1 MSTSRKTSAAQKK
14 TPAPRPAAKAAPAA
28 TRTSVHTIGLE
39 EIKALIA
46 LVGREPFQEFEF
58 EAGDMRFRIRKDG
71 PPAVVQAP
79 HGRRPLVMA
88 APAPM
93 AHPTPGRLRPAAPP
107 AAPAEEPGI
116 HYVTSPIV
124 GTFYRASSPT
134 AAPFVSPGDYVKPG
148 QTLCI
153 IEAMKLMNEIESD
166 VAGEVVKVLVE
177 NGRRW
182 NTANASSPCGSVSA
196 MAPPSNASRPRSP
209 HDTPS
214 TRRPSRRSSSP
225 TGARSPCG

>member
-1 MSTSRKTSAAQKK
+1 MSTSRKPSAAPKK
-14 TPAPRPAAKAAPAA
+14 LQTRPAAKAKPAAPKTPAPAA
-28 TRTSVHTIGLE
+28 AKTSTKTSVQTIGLD

-71 PPAVVQAP
+71 PPAPFQPPVVAP
-79 HGRRPLVMA
+79 VLMA
-88 APAPM
+88 TPPVHHIPAAALAPAP
-93 AHPTPGRLRPAAPP
+93 AAPVD
-107 AAPAEEPGI
+107 EPGI

-124 GTFYRASSPT
+124 GTFYRASNPT
-134 AAPFVSPGDYVKPG
+134 ATPFVSPGDFVKPG

-177 NGRRW
+177 NG
-182 NTANASSPCGSVSA
+182 
-196 MAPPSNASRPRSP
+196 
-209 HDTPS
+209 TPVEYGE
-214 TRRPSRRSSSP
+214 RLFAVRI
-225 TGARSPCG
+225 G